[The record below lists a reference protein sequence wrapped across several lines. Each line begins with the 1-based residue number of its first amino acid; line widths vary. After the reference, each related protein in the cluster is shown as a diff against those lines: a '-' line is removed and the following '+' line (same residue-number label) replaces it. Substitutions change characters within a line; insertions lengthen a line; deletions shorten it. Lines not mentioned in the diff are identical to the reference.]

1 MTPKFIHLR
10 THSAYSVLEGAMK
23 MGKLVKRIKALNM
36 PAVAVTDSG
45 NLYCGMDFSH
55 EAADNGI
62 QPILGTQLLLKQP
75 LEKSNSLI
83 VQEDAEPVLDKI
95 VLLVQN
101 EAGYKNLLKIFQ
113 RYYMGET
120 KQETPHLLVE
130 ELIEFNQGLILLSG
144 GATGPIG
151 RYILQGKPE
160 KAKELTVRLKE
171 AFGNRFYM
179 EVSRTGEADEEKTE
193 ATFLDLAYELE
204 IPLVATNEAFYDK
217 PEMYEAHDA
226 LMCIGQ
232 KTYVEVTDRI
242 RLSAQHYLKSA
253 DEMAELFSDLPEAL
267 ENTVKIAQRC
277 GFMVEFHPPEFPRY
291 DCHGKTEDEVLKAT
305 NFIEQFFKSK
315 ILLA

>member
-10 THSAYSVLEGAMK
+10 THSAYSLLEGAMK
-23 MGKLVKRIKALNM
+23 MGKLVKRVKALNM

-83 VQEDAEPVLDKI
+83 GQEDAEPVLDKI

-130 ELIEFNQGLILLSG
+130 ELRLQDTFYISKLDNILIE
-144 GATGPIG
+144 
-151 RYILQGKPE
+151 K
-160 KAKELTVRLKE
+160 KV
-171 AFGNRFYM
+171 NR
-179 EVSRTGEADEEKTE
+179 
-193 ATFLDLAYELE
+193 
-204 IPLVATNEAFYDK
+204 
-217 PEMYEAHDA
+217 
-226 LMCIGQ
+226 
-232 KTYVEVTDRI
+232 
-242 RLSAQHYLKSA
+242 
-253 DEMAELFSDLPEAL
+253 
-267 ENTVKIAQRC
+267 
-277 GFMVEFHPPEFPRY
+277 
-291 DCHGKTEDEVLKAT
+291 
-305 NFIEQFFKSK
+305 
-315 ILLA
+315 